1 MLNEVKAV
9 FGGRKETETAPL
21 YQYDYGQRL
30 VVYGPSLPGSY
41 EVHFSNDKTAGA
53 AKTQIGDSTGVR
65 IPDEYLISGADI
77 FAWIFVHEGNSD
89 GETKYIIKIPVKK
102 RARPSDDPPTPE
114 DQSVITQAIAA
125 LSGAVERAQESA
137 ESAEESAQRAE
148 DAAKSI
154 DKDAIEEAVVEYLDE
169 HPVTVDETD
178 PTVPAWAKQPTKP
191 SYTAEEVGA
200 LSTSALSDAI
210 DTALAEAK
218 ASGEFDGEDGAPGA
232 PGAKGDK
239 GDKGDTGDTGATGPQ
254 GPKGDTG
261 ETGPQGPK
269 GDPGETGPQGPQ
281 GETGPAGAT
290 GATGATGPAGAD
302 GRTPVKGVDY
312 WTAADKADIVQDVV
326 DEITKSVTVSGTS
339 PTITAQQNT
348 RYVCGEVTS
357 LSFMPCASGICDVRF
372 TSGSAVTVL
381 TIPSTVKFPDWFD
394 PTSLDTNT
402 VYEINVM
409 DGVYGAVMT
418 WT

>member
-9 FGGRKETETAPL
+9 FGGRRETETAPL

-41 EVHFSNDKTAGA
+41 EVHFSNDKTGV
-53 AKTQIGDSTGVR
+53 AKTQIGDSTGVS

-148 DAAKSI
+148 DAAESI

-239 GDKGDTGDTGATGPQ
+239 GDKGDTGEQ
-254 GPKGDTG
+254 GPKGDKGDTGDPG

-269 GDPGETGPQGPQ
+269 GDPGETGPQGPKGDTGATGPQGPQ

-302 GRTPVKGVDY
+302 GHTPVKGVDY
-312 WTAADKADIVQDVV
+312 WTAADKAELVADVLAEFV
-326 DEITKSVTVSGTS
+326 DLTEV
-339 PTITAQQNT
+339 AQ
-348 RYVCGEVTS
+348 
-357 LSFMPCASGICDVRF
+357 
-372 TSGSAVTVL
+372 
-381 TIPSTVKFPDWFD
+381 
-394 PTSLDTNT
+394 
-402 VYEINVM
+402 
-409 DGVYGAVMT
+409 
-418 WT
+418 

>member
-9 FGGRKETETAPL
+9 FGGRRETETAPL

-41 EVHFSNDKTAGA
+41 EVHFSNDKTGV
-53 AKTQIGDSTGVR
+53 AKTQIGDSTGVS

-89 GETKYIIKIPVKK
+89 GETKYIIKIPVNK

-137 ESAEESAQRAE
+137 ESAEASAQRAE
-148 DAAKSI
+148 DAAESI

-239 GDKGDTGDTGATGPQ
+239 GDKGDKGEQGHKGDKGDTGEPGAAGAKGDKGDTGEQ
-254 GPKGDTG
+254 GPKGDKGDTG
-261 ETGPQGPK
+261 EQGPK
-269 GDPGETGPQGPQ
+269 GDKGDTGEQGPKGDKGDPGATGPQGPQ

-302 GRTPVKGVDY
+302 GHTPVKGVDY
-312 WTAADKADIVQDVV
+312 WTAADKAELVADVLAEFV
-326 DEITKSVTVSGTS
+326 DLTEV
-339 PTITAQQNT
+339 AQ
-348 RYVCGEVTS
+348 
-357 LSFMPCASGICDVRF
+357 
-372 TSGSAVTVL
+372 
-381 TIPSTVKFPDWFD
+381 
-394 PTSLDTNT
+394 
-402 VYEINVM
+402 
-409 DGVYGAVMT
+409 
-418 WT
+418 

>member
-1 MLNEVKAV
+1 MLNEVRAV
-9 FGGRKETETAPL
+9 FGGRRETETAPL

-30 VVYGPSLPGSY
+30 VVYGPSLPDSY
-41 EVHFSNDKTAGA
+41 EVHFSNEKTGV

-137 ESAEESAQRAE
+137 ESAEASAQRAE
-148 DAAKSI
+148 DAAESISKS
-154 DKDAIEEAVVEYLDE
+154 AIEEVVVEYLDE

-239 GDKGDTGDTGATGPQ
+239 GDPGETGPQ

-261 ETGPQGPK
+261 ATGA
-269 GDPGETGPQGPQ
+269 TGPQGPQ

-302 GRTPVKGVDY
+302 GHTPVKGVDY
-312 WTAADKADIVQDVV
+312 WTSADKAELVADVLAEFV
-326 DEITKSVTVSGTS
+326 DLTEV
-339 PTITAQQNT
+339 AQ
-348 RYVCGEVTS
+348 
-357 LSFMPCASGICDVRF
+357 
-372 TSGSAVTVL
+372 
-381 TIPSTVKFPDWFD
+381 
-394 PTSLDTNT
+394 
-402 VYEINVM
+402 
-409 DGVYGAVMT
+409 
-418 WT
+418 